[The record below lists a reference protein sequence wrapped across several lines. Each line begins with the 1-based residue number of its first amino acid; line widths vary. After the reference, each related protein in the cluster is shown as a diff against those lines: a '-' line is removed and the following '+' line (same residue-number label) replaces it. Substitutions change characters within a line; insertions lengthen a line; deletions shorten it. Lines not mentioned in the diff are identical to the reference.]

1 MYAFLSRQLFNCD
14 TAIDNNF
21 NNKTWRHDTD
31 GQLQQWN
38 LFTHINNNYEW
49 WSALQN
55 GHFLFLVRSKPV
67 RTLKWSPFRDS
78 VNEATDITSTTLDL
92 VIDVNGNQTV
102 IDRQMVECDRVFTV
116 NNEMDLADGA
126 KLTSGMTAEL
136 ATMKIISSGELN
148 YIKLKYS

>member
-1 MYAFLSRQLFNCD
+1 MIL
-14 TAIDNNF
+14 TANF
-21 NNKTWRHDTD
+21 NNETCSLTS
-31 GQLQQWN
+31 
-38 LFTHINNNYEW
+38 TTTT
-49 WSALQN
+49 N
-55 GHFLFLVRSKPV
+55 GDLPV
-67 RTLKWSPFRDS
+67 CSLKWSSFRDS

-136 ATMKIISSGELN
+136 ATMKIISSGEFN
-148 YIKLKYS
+148 YFVKYN